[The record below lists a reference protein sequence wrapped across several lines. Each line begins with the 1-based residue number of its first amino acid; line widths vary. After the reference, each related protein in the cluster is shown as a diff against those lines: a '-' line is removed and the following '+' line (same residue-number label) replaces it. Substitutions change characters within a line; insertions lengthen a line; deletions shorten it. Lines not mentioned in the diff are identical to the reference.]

1 MRNREVILCPPLC
14 GPTSCCPKLTIEGE
28 SIKIED
34 DYGDTALISIA
45 DIEKLSKD
53 VDELISSSRSSLD
66 NKG

>member
-1 MRNREVILCPPLC
+1 MRNREVILCPMC
-14 GPTSCCPKLTIEGE
+14 IPTSCCPKLTIKGE

-34 DYGDTALISIA
+34 DYGDTALISIT

-53 VDELISSSRSSLD
+53 VDKLISSSRSSLD